1 MRQWHAFVFAAAAF
15 AALGSVVSAPAFA
28 QSTGVTTI
36 NRGTI
41 SLTAAEWPTIIAQR
55 KGLFERERLKVEQAI
70 ISPTTITSSLIGGSI
85 DIGFI
90 GATQL
95 LVGGEAGAPIVA
107 IGQGMDPAPYSL
119 MVAPSVKTFADLKGK
134 TVALAAPGE
143 IYTEV
148 VKVIFRKAGLDPEKD
163 VNYFYGSNSN
173 QRMSALMGGAA
184 HAGLLVPP
192 QDRTLAA
199 HGFHA
204 LAFTP
209 DYYPNLALS
218 LTAVRRDWAQKNAD
232 ALRRYMRANADGIRW
247 LYDPANKN
255 EAIQLLMKE
264 TNTDQAAGNASYEL
278 YVNKMRIFPIDG
290 CIQTKGLAVSLEL
303 LKKLG
308 QIKTNPPVE
317 KFADTQWCPK

>member
-1 MRQWHAFVFAAAAF
+1 MRYPTTAIL
-15 AALGSVVSAPAFA
+15 AALLASLIAPAA
-28 QSTGVTTI
+28 YPQSAGYATV

-70 ISPTTITSSLIGGSI
+70 ISPTTIASSLIGGSI
-85 DIGFI
+85 DVGFI

-95 LVGGEAGAPIVA
+95 LVAVEAGANIVA

-134 TVALAAPGE
+134 TIALAAPGE

-173 QRMSALMGGAA
+173 QRMSALLGGAA

-192 QDRTLAA
+192 QDRTLAG

-232 ALRRYMRANADGIRW
+232 VLRRYMKAQSDAIRW
-247 LYDPANKN
+247 LYDAANRN
-255 EAIQLLMKE
+255 EAMQLLMKE
-264 TNTDQAAGNASYEL
+264 TNSDLAAGNASYDL
-278 YVNKMRIFPIDG
+278 YVTKMRIFPVDG
-290 CIQTKGLAVSLEL
+290 CIQTKGLAASLEL
-303 LKKLG
+303 MRKLG
-308 QIKTNPPVE
+308 QVKTNPPVE
-317 KFADTQWCPK
+317 KFIDTQWCPK